1 MTIDNSIGTAF
12 LQTLLATERMPDDEL
27 TAHQAELLIR
37 LYRHAVSEVPAYRD
51 RPAPPSTFDAN
62 APFWADQPFVSR
74 SEVAEDRDRFRARSI
89 PQNHGAVSWVS
100 SGGSTGSAVAR
111 QLTAL
116 ESLGRTVGFYR
127 ALAAWNFDY
136 AIPLMLIRTE
146 QYAKYFEGNTD
157 TTGRAEWLLP
167 ALFGGGK
174 PGAQYYSDI
183 RLAAPTQLARVMN
196 VAPVNVNTLPSSILR
211 LGLAARAL
219 GQAPSIPFIMS
230 VGEYLPPEVR
240 ALAAE
245 VFGSRIIDVISSA
258 EAGNIA
264 IQCPAS
270 GLYHIQSELVLA
282 EIIDADGRPCDV
294 GEIGEL
300 VVTPLYNYASPLLR
314 YRSGD
319 YVERGPKCPCGRSL
333 PTISR
338 FIGRKEH
345 MFNYSDG
352 HRALPPIDRAKICE
366 MVGHEA
372 WVLVQTQAERA
383 ELRIAG
389 GVAPE
394 RSEELCALLAHALG
408 RLFSIS
414 VKTVDELPLTS
425 GAKRHFTLNRFDA

>member
-37 LYRHAVSEVPAYRD
+37 LYRHAVSQVPAYRD
-51 RPAPPSTFDAN
+51 RPAPLSTFDAN
-62 APFWADQPFVSR
+62 APFWANQPFISR
-74 SEVAEDRDRFRARSI
+74 SEVAEDRDRFRARSV
-89 PQNHGAVSWVS
+89 PDYHGAVSWVS

-127 ALAAWNFDY
+127 ALGAWNFDY
-136 AIPLMLIRTE
+136 AIPMMLIRTE

-157 TTGRAEWLLP
+157 AAGRADWLLP

-174 PGAQYYSDI
+174 PGAQYFSDI
-183 RLAAPTQLARVMN
+183 RLPAPVQLARVMD
-196 VAPVNVNTLPSSILR
+196 VEPVNVNTLPSSILR
-211 LGLAARAL
+211 LGLAARAE
-219 GQAPSIPFIMS
+219 GRAPSIPFIMS
-230 VGEYLPPEVR
+230 VGEYLAPEVR
-240 ALAAE
+240 SLAAE

-258 EAGNIA
+258 EGGNIA

-270 GLYHIQSELVLA
+270 ALYHIQSELVLA
-282 EIIDADGRPCDV
+282 EIIDADGRSCDV
-294 GEIGEL
+294 GDIGEL

-333 PTISR
+333 PTIAR
-338 FIGRKEH
+338 FVGRKEH
-345 MFNYSDG
+345 MFSYPDG
-352 HRALPPIDRAKICE
+352 RRALPPIDRVKICE
-366 MVGHEA
+366 MVGHEM
-372 WVLVQTQAERA
+372 WVLVQTQAQHA

-389 GVAPE
+389 GAAPE
-394 RSEELCALLAHALG
+394 RSQALRELLAHALG
-408 RLFSIS
+408 KPFSIS
-414 VKTVDELPLTS
+414 VTPVDDLPLTS
-425 GAKRHFTLNRFDA
+425 GAKRHFTLNRFNA

>member
-62 APFWADQPFVSR
+62 APFWTDQPFLSR
-74 SEVAEDRDRFRARSI
+74 SEVAADRDRFRARSV
-89 PQNHGAVSWVS
+89 PDYHGAVSWVS

-127 ALAAWNFDY
+127 ALEAWNFDY
-136 AIPLMLIRTE
+136 AIPFILIRTE

-157 TTGRAEWLLP
+157 TTGRADWLLP
-167 ALFGGGK
+167 ALFGGGR
-174 PGAQYYSDI
+174 PGAQYFSDI
-183 RLAAPTQLARVMN
+183 RLPAPVQLARVMD

-211 LGLAARAL
+211 LGLAARAV

-230 VGEYLPPEVR
+230 VGEYLAPEVR
-240 ALAAE
+240 SLAAA
-245 VFGSRIIDVISSA
+245 VFGSRIIDVVSSA

-264 IQCPAS
+264 IQCPTS

-282 EIIDADGRPCDV
+282 EIIDAHGRSCDV
-294 GEIGEL
+294 GDIGEL

-319 YVERGPKCPCGRSL
+319 YVERGPKCPCGRTL
-333 PTISR
+333 PTIAR
-338 FIGRKEH
+338 FVGRKEH
-345 MFNYSDG
+345 MFSYPDG
-352 HRALPPIDRAKICE
+352 HRALPPIDRVKICE
-366 MVGHEA
+366 MVGHEM
-372 WVLVQTQAERA
+372 WVLVQTQAQHA

-389 GVAPE
+389 GAAPG
-394 RSEELCALLAHALG
+394 RSESLRELLARALG
-408 RLFSIS
+408 KPFSIS
-414 VKTVDELPLTS
+414 VTPVDDLPLTS
-425 GAKRHFTLNRFDA
+425 GAKRHFTVNRFDA